1 MVLLEQPVDLPLLG
15 LRQPIQAALH
25 VGAQRG
31 RSEQQAEAQCEEDR
45 NDGNQVIAEID
56 HQNNPDSQYLTTSHW
71 VLRYRRNI
79 WPVREYASTI
89 STVADAASTR
99 DISAQPDTRGR

>member
-1 MVLLEQPVDLPLLG
+1 MAPVGDPHLLVLLG
-15 LRQPIQAALH
+15 LGQPVQAALH
-25 VGAQRG
+25 VRLQLGG
-31 RSEQQAEAQCEEDR
+31 PEQQAEAQRQEDR
-45 NDGNQVIAEID
+45 DDGDEVITEID
-56 HQNNPDSQYLTTSHW
+56 HQNNPDSQYLTTSHC

-99 DISAQPDTRGR
+99 AISAQPDTRGR